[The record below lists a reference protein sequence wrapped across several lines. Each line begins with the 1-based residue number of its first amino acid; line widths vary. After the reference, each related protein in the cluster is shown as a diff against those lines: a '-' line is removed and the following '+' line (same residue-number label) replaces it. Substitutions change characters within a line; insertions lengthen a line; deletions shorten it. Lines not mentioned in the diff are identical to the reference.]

1 MARISHRLLQISLLT
16 LPVPAIAA
24 PFCVMT
30 EAVPP
35 QCIFFDA
42 GLCQQRANQLS
53 GGECTV
59 NPKEVR
65 LTPSIGHYC
74 LVTSVRASL
83 CIYPDLDTCQKEAAH
98 QQAACIIAPARP
110 ESPTADPFALTRPG
124 NAGGF

>member
-1 MARISHRLLQISLLT
+1 MAGIVHRLLQISLLT

-24 PFCVMT
+24 PFCVVT
-30 EAVPP
+30 QAVPP

-53 GGECTV
+53 GECTV

-74 LVTSVRASL
+74 LVTSGMASQ
-83 CIYPDLDTCQKEAAH
+83 CIYADMNTCDREAAH
-98 QQAACIIAPARP
+98 QQGACIIAPERP
-110 ESPTADPFALTRPG
+110 ESPKADPFALTRPG